1 MSEIFIDEEKPKNKY
16 YSDKHREY
24 MRRYR
29 EKKTE
34 AYVTCQREA
43 SKRHQAKIRDQA
55 KKYLKMVELGLVP
68 IEAN

>member
-1 MSEIFIDEEKPKNKY
+1 
-16 YSDKHREY
+16 

-43 SKRHQAKIRDQA
+43 SKKHQAKIREQA
-55 KKYLKMVELGLVP
+55 KQYRKFVELGLIP
-68 IEAN
+68 IPVN

>member
-1 MSEIFIDEEKPKNKY
+1 MSEIFIEEEKPKNKY
-16 YSDKHREY
+16 YTEKNREY

-43 SKRHQAKIRDQA
+43 SKKHQAKIREQA
-55 KKYLKMVELGLVP
+55 KHNRKIVELGLVTIP
-68 IEAN
+68 VN